1 MVLSNIKTPGVYVE
15 EVPLFPPSVAQVP
28 TAIPAF
34 IGYTEFAKDT
44 DGNPLSGKPTK
55 IKSLLEFATLF
66 GKEHHPDE
74 FKIVLKKDSEEIK
87 SITADKQF
95 YLYNAL
101 RQFYDNGG
109 GECYIVSVGNFS
121 DTLSRAAFAKGIDE
135 LKKFDAPTLI
145 SFPDAV
151 AMMDA
156 NNEPDYSEIAELH
169 KQSLAHCAAMQDRF
183 SIFDLAGGDKP
194 TDTNHNPVE
203 SFRDNVGVNALSY
216 GAAYYPW
223 VVTNYEFTPRFRQ
236 IKLEIDNDPAA
247 NTAVTLEKLKT
258 DFSKD
263 AAEKDLLKDYT
274 NKDGITTGFIQKLYP
289 DAEKQ
294 KAFTKTGIEFLK
306 KELLLFETAVQQS
319 DGTTHKDQLKAYL
332 DQLAALVTAFPKIAA
347 DLAGDAAKLDLI
359 NAFKNNLPFI
369 KTIKLLIAIEKD
381 PETLDNTGRSAN
393 DLKNT
398 VYKDVLV
405 DWTGGVA
412 FDDLK
417 LDELDET
424 IDPSV
429 YIDTKAG
436 TLIILDDVKK
446 KVTSAILNAYD
457 SLFYQLKISEQ
468 QMLTRHSFLKGIT
481 DKLKE
486 KLRTIPPSGTVAG
499 IYAQVDNNRGVWK
512 APANISV
519 ASIIGP
525 AVKIDNKEQEDLNV
539 STTGKS
545 INAIRSFTGKGTLV
559 WGARTL
565 AGNDNEW
572 RYVPVRRFFIMVEE
586 SVKKATEP
594 FVFENNDANTWVKV
608 KAMIENFLT
617 LQWRAGAL
625 QGAKTEDAFFVHIG
639 LGETMTQD
647 DLLNGRMIVE
657 IGMAVVR
664 PAEFIILRFSHKM
677 MEQ

>member
-15 EVPLFPPSVAQVP
+15 EIPLFPPSVAQVP

-34 IGYTEFAKDT
+34 IGYTEFAKDA

-55 IKSLLEFATLF
+55 IKSLLEFGNLF
-66 GKEHHPDE
+66 GKEYKPDQ
-74 FKIVLKKDSEEIK
+74 FTIVLKKNSEEIK
-87 SITADKQF
+87 SINADKQF

-109 GECYIVSVGNFS
+109 GECYIVSVGFFS

-135 LKKFDAPTLI
+135 LKKFDAPTLVA
-145 SFPDAV
+145 FPDAV
-151 AMMDA
+151 AMLDA
-156 NNEPDYSEIAELH
+156 NNNPDYSEIAELH
-169 KQSLAHCAAMQDRF
+169 KQSLAYCATMQDRF
-183 SIFDLAGGDKP
+183 SILDVAGGDKP
-194 TDTNHNPVE
+194 TDTNHKPIE
-203 SFRDNVGVNALSY
+203 AFRDNVGVNALNY

-223 VVTNYEFTPRFRQ
+223 VVTNYEFDPRFRQ
-236 IKLEIDNDPAA
+236 MKLEIDNDPAA
-247 NTAVTLEKLKT
+247 NTAVTIDKLKT

-263 AAEKDLLKDYT
+263 DAEKDLLKDYV
-274 NKDGITTGFIQKLYP
+274 NKDAVVTGFIEKLYTDP
-289 DAEKQ
+289 VKR
-294 KAFTKTGIEFLK
+294 KAFTKDGNEFLK
-306 KELLLFETAVQQS
+306 NELQVFETAVLES
-319 DGTTHKDQLKAYL
+319 DGTTHKDQLKAYF
-332 DQLAALVTAFPKIAA
+332 DQLATLVTAFPKVAT
-347 DLAGDAAKLDLI
+347 DLAGDADKLKLVD
-359 NAFKNNLPFI
+359 AFKNDLVFI

-381 PETLDNTGRSAN
+381 DETRDNTGRTLV

-398 VYKDVLV
+398 VYKDVLT
-405 DWTGGVA
+405 DWTGSVA
-412 FDDLK
+412 FDDIK
-417 LDELDET
+417 LDELDAS
-424 IDPSV
+424 IDPAT

-436 TLIILDDVKK
+436 TLIILKDVKK
-446 KVTSAILNAYD
+446 KITGGILNAYE
-457 SLFYQLKISEQ
+457 SLFYQLKLSEQ
-468 QMLTRHSFLKGIT
+468 QLLTRHSFLKGIT

-499 IYAQVDNNRGVWK
+499 IYTQVDNTRGVWK
-512 APANISV
+512 APANVSV
-519 ASIIGP
+519 TGIIGP
-525 AVKIDNKEQEDLNV
+525 AVKIDNKEQETLNV
-539 STTGKS
+539 DTTGKS

-594 FVFENNDANTWVKV
+594 FVFENNDANTWIKVKV
-608 KAMIENFLT
+608 MIENFLT

-625 QGAKTEDAFFVHIG
+625 QGAKTEDAFFVHVG
-639 LGETMTQD
+639 LDETMTQD
-647 DLLNGRMIVE
+647 DIFNGRMIVE